1 MSVAIISFVRCAST
15 ISVFSATFVS
25 MCLSPLPCERE
36 EFSERYFVAHA
47 HLQTFV
53 SCERESHAG
62 ERENYVIGEIR
73 EK

>member
-1 MSVAIISFVRCAST
+1 MYRTSRCIIPFIIFVAKSSQRARF
-15 ISVFSATFVS
+15 FSLNFPMT
-25 MCLSPLPCERE
+25 RE